1 MRLLVYN
8 IAYGTG
14 SPGNKWQLLAG
25 AANYLR
31 TSDRYFN
38 AIAHL
43 VRHYSPDV
51 AGFLETDNGSMRTG
65 GKSQVA
71 ELARLLQ
78 SPLNGR
84 FYTKYAPDSYL
95 SKLPYCR
102 HQTNA
107 LFIRNGAA
115 QSEEVDF
122 MPCGAKRLILKS
134 VYNNVNIMLVHLA
147 LTAAV
152 RKKQLNYLATQIHS
166 SEKYI
171 VCGDFNT
178 FGGSK
183 ELTRFLRKTRLRSA
197 NKLHQCTYPAR
208 KPVKELDYILYS
220 PELTLKNFRIIQFPG
235 SDHLP
240 LFAEF
245 AEND

>member
-14 SPGNKWQLLAG
+14 SPKNTLELIAG

-31 TSDRYFN
+31 TPERYFN

-43 VRHYSPDV
+43 VRHKQPDV
-51 AGFLETDNGSMRTG
+51 AGFLETDNGSFRTG
-65 GKSQVA
+65 GVSQTA
-71 ELARLLQ
+71 KLSELLKA
-78 SPLNGR
+78 PANGS
-84 FYTKYAPDSYL
+84 FFTKYAPKSYL

-107 LFIRNGAA
+107 LLVKNGAA
-115 QSEEVDF
+115 QAEDADF

-134 VYNNVNIMLVHLA
+134 RYDNINILLVHLA
-147 LTAAV
+147 LTYPV
-152 RKKQLNYLATQIHS
+152 RRRQLEYLAGLIS
-166 SEKYI
+166 PEEKFI

-183 ELTRFLRKTRLRSA
+183 ELAGFLRKTRLRSA
-197 NKLHQCTYPAR
+197 NKEHTATYPAR
-208 KPVKELDYILYS
+208 NPSKELDYILYS
-220 PELTLKNFRIIQFPG
+220 PELKLERFQVIRFPG

-245 AEND
+245 AE

>member
-14 SPGNKWQLLAG
+14 SPSGAWQRITG

-31 TSDRYFN
+31 TTDRYFN

-43 VRHYSPDV
+43 VRHYAPDA

-65 GKSQVA
+65 GKSQVT
-71 ELARLLQ
+71 ELANLLQ

-134 VYNNVNIMLVHLA
+134 VYNNVNILLVHLA

-152 RKKQLNYLATQIHS
+152 RKKQLDYLAEQIKPG
-166 SEKYI
+166 EKYI

-178 FGGSK
+178 FKGYK
-183 ELTRFLRKTRLRSA
+183 ELTRFMRKSRLRSA